1 MEKYKKYI
9 DVALALAAVA
19 AWFLL
24 RQFLLQ
30 IWDLFHL
37 PMMDNLPLELP
48 GIIALVVAG
57 GLFIFFRTN
66 PKSYTFLGE
75 VATELSKVS
84 WPTTQET
91 IASTG
96 VIIVMV
102 GIASLIM
109 FGFDALWGTLTA
121 RLLTL

>member
-9 DVALALAAVA
+9 DVGLALAAVA
-19 AWFLL
+19 VWFLL

-48 GIIALVVAG
+48 GIIALVISG

-75 VATELSKVS
+75 VATELSKVN
-84 WPTTQET
+84 WPTSQET
-91 IASTG
+91 MASTG

-102 GIASLIM
+102 GIAALIM